1 MLPTMEGD
9 NPYAPPLA
17 PLPDAEPEERLPP
30 WMIEGNV
37 LSVRHRETLPD
48 ICLYTG
54 ERTTPH
60 WRQRQPLSWTPIW
73 FRIFA
78 VFAPAYAAATYAA
91 MFRPSTIGFA
101 LGAAGR
107 RRHRLF
113 LLLTV
118 AAVLDALAIVHI
130 GLDRRGPA
138 AVVGFL
144 LLVFLVLFIGALIAR
159 AFRIVKIDRRYVHLA
174 LADGAARVFAQLPR
188 PEPPAPRARL

>member
-1 MLPTMEGD
+1 MLAVMEGD
-9 NPYAPPLA
+9 NPYAPPLS

-37 LSVRHRETLPD
+37 LSVRHGETLPD

-54 ERTTPH
+54 EHTTPH
-60 WRQRQPLSWTPIW
+60 WRQRQALSWTPIW

-78 VFAPAYAAATYAA
+78 LFAPMYAVATYAA
-91 MFRPSTIGFA
+91 MNRPSRLGFA

-107 RRHRLF
+107 RRHRLC

-118 AAVLDALAIVHI
+118 AAVLDAMAIVHI
-130 GLDRRGPA
+130 GLDRRGDA

-144 LLVFLVLFIGALIAR
+144 FVGLLALFFGARLAR
-159 AFRIVKIDRRYVHLA
+159 AFRIVKIDRRYAHLA
-174 LADGAARVFAQLPR
+174 LSDDAARVFAQLPR
-188 PEPPAPRARL
+188 PAPPAPRA